1 MSAILRYY
9 QGATD
14 DRGRRLEEVV
24 AWPDERLE
32 TVHDFIQ
39 WMFPLAERS
48 GANPGAPVLDDETVR
63 EFRSQSE
70 LQNRL
75 RACFV
80 RMLGFYG
87 LELAAG
93 PEVRRAA
100 NFAERSKGWLTKWNH
115 NHMRIT
121 RVLKSLRILGL
132 EAEASAFLDC
142 LGEIY
147 RAHGAAISCETFEYW
162 RSAVRKSDG

>member
-14 DRGRRLEEVV
+14 DRGRRLEEILD
-24 AWPDERLE
+24 WPDERLE
-32 TVHDFIQ
+32 AVHDFIQ

-63 EFRSQSE
+63 AFQSQPE
-70 LQNRL
+70 LQARL
-75 RACFV
+75 RVSFV

-87 LELAAG
+87 LELTTG

-100 NFAERSKGWLTKWNH
+100 NFSERSREWLTRWNH
-115 NHMRIT
+115 NHLRIT
-121 RVLKSLRILGL
+121 RILKSLRILGL
-132 EAEASAFLDC
+132 AGESRAFFHCLD
-142 LGEIY
+142 EIY
-147 RAHGAAISCETFEYW
+147 GDYGAVISPETFEYW
-162 RSAVRKSDG
+162 RSAATKSGG